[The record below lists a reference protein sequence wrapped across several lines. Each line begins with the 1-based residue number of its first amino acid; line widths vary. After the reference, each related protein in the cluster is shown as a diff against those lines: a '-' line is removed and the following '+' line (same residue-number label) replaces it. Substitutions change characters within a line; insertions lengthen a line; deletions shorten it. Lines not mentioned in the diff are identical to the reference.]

1 MRKLSAAV
9 GLASFALWAGLPV
22 AAGDI
27 TFYSSANAESI
38 ETVVKG
44 FKAKHPDVNVSVV
57 RAGTG
62 SLMQRIKAESAS
74 PKADVFWSGGLGTL
88 AVYKEFFA
96 PYRSP
101 EARFF
106 PEQLHGPGDLWL
118 GVNAHV
124 TVFMVNRKAL
134 KPGEA
139 VPTTWREIFDPK
151 WKGRIIMSNPEQ
163 SSSSYEQIWG
173 VNKLFGQPGLEALA
187 KNVTAVSTSSAVS
200 QGVARGEFPVAVT
213 LEYLAHDYIAAGAPD
228 IEIVYPKDGALL
240 SYIGVVLI
248 KGAKNP
254 ADGKKLYD
262 YIASKEGQELVLKT
276 NFRRATRK
284 DVEISKISKLPDLAS
299 LKVVEIDETQAGADH
314 PTLLPLWKKLR

>member
-1 MRKLSAAV
+1 MNALRIAAL
-9 GLASFALWAGLPV
+9 LASASLAGFPAL
-22 AAGDI
+22 AGDI
-27 TFYSSANAESI
+27 TFYSSANSESI

-62 SLMQRIKAESAS
+62 SLMQRIKAEAAN

-96 PYRSP
+96 PYQSP
-101 EARFF
+101 EASHF
-106 PEQLHGPGDLWL
+106 PKSLHGPDNLWL

-124 TVFMVNRKAL
+124 TVFLVNRKAL
-134 KPGEA
+134 KAGES
-139 VPTTWREIFDPK
+139 VPQTWKDVFDAK
-151 WKGRIIMSNPEQ
+151 WKGRLIMSNPEQ

-173 VNKLFGQPGLEALA
+173 VNKLYGQPGLEALA
-187 KNVTAVSTSSAVS
+187 KNVTPVSTSSAVT
-200 QGVARGEFPVAVT
+200 QGVARGEFPVAIT

-240 SYIGVVLI
+240 SYIGVVMI

-254 ADGKKLYD
+254 ADGRKLYD
-262 YIASKEGQELVLKT
+262 YIASREGQEMVAKT
-276 NFRRATRK
+276 NFRRPTRD
-284 DVEISKISKLPDLAS
+284 DVELGKISKLPDMS
-299 LKVVEIDETQAGADH
+299 TLKVVEIDETQAGKDH
-314 PTLLPLWKKLR
+314 ATLLPLWKKLR